1 MKSPKI
7 GSAMTLGCM
16 LAAML
21 AGQAGAEVDKVRV
34 GVQPGLTHLPWAVIE
49 HERLIER
56 RAKESGLGEIKVEW
70 FHFAGGAAL
79 NDGMLS
85 GSLDFAETGP
95 PSLIILW
102 AKTKG
107 GYKGLGA
114 SGASPMVLVTRNPGV
129 HSIKDLTEKN
139 RIALPAVKTST
150 QAIVL
155 AMAAEK
161 TFGVGNHAKF
171 DALTITRS
179 HPDAMAALLDTRSEI
194 DSHFSLP
201 PYLYRELETP
211 GVHAVLTAEDV
222 LGAPLSNGILFASQ
236 SFHDMNPRIV
246 GATIAAL
253 DDALAFIQRDPR
265 SAAKIYL
272 EVSGEKSTIDVIAAL
287 ITKPGTSYDRTPRGM
302 LLAAQFMHRIGLIN
316 AEPATWKDLFF
327 EEAHDLAGN

>member
-1 MKSPKI
+1 MKQSTI
-7 GSAMTLGCM
+7 VFALSCLSAVM
-16 LAAML
+16 LVAPAR
-21 AGQAGAEVDKVRV
+21 AEVDKVRV

-49 HERLIER
+49 HERLIEQ
-56 RAKESGLGEIKVEW
+56 RAKDAGLGEIKVQW

-114 SGASPMVLVTRNPGV
+114 SGASPMVLVTRNPAV
-129 HSIKDLTEKN
+129 HSIKDLTEKD
-139 RIALPAVKTST
+139 RIAVPAVKTST

-161 TFGVGNHAKF
+161 AFGAGNHAKL
-171 DALTITRS
+171 DTLTVTRS
-179 HPDAMAALLDTRSEI
+179 HPDALAALLDPRSEI
-194 DSHFSLP
+194 NSHFSLP
-201 PYLYRELETP
+201 PYLYQELDTP

-236 SFHDMNPRIV
+236 SFHDMNPKIV
-246 GATIAAL
+246 RATIAAL

-272 EVSGEKSTIDVIAAL
+272 DMSGEKSSVDAIAAL
-287 ITKPGTSYDRTPRGM
+287 ITKPGNSYDRTPRGM
-302 LLAAQFMHRIGLIN
+302 LRAAQFMHRIGLIN
-316 AEPATWKDLFF
+316 AEPSSWKDLFF
-327 EEAHDLAGN
+327 EEAHELAGN

>member
-1 MKSPKI
+1 MNPSRI
-7 GSAMTLGCM
+7 LLTLALDCILSVM
-16 LAAML
+16 LVGPAA
-21 AGQAGAEVDKVRV
+21 AEVDKIRV
-34 GVQPGLTHLPWAVIE
+34 GVQPGLTHLPWSIIE
-49 HERLIER
+49 HERLIEQ
-56 RAKESGLGEIKVEW
+56 RAKAAGLGEIKVEW

-102 AKTKG
+102 AKTRG

-129 HSIKDLTEKN
+129 HSIHDLTEKD
-139 RIALPAVKTST
+139 RIAVPAVKTST

-161 TFGVGNHAKF
+161 AFGIGNHAKF
-171 DALTITRS
+171 DALTVARS
-179 HPDAMAALLDTRSEI
+179 HPDAMVALLDKHSEI

-201 PYLYRELETP
+201 PYLYKELESP
-211 GVHAVLTAEDV
+211 DVHAVLSAEDV
-222 LGAPLSNGILFASQ
+222 LGAPLSNGILFTSK
-236 SFHDMNPRIV
+236 SFHDANRKIV
-246 GATIAAL
+246 RATVAAL
-253 DDALAFIQRDPR
+253 DDALAFIARDPR

-272 EVSGEKSTIDVIAAL
+272 EVSGEKSSVDEIAAL

-302 LLAAQFMHRIGLIN
+302 LRAAQFMHRIGLIN
-316 AEPATWKDLFF
+316 AEPANWKQLFF
-327 EEAHDLAGN
+327 DEAYDLAGN

>member
-1 MKSPKI
+1 MKARKI
-7 GSAMTLGCM
+7 FSVLSCVGM
-16 LAAML
+16 LILVAPAS
-21 AGQAGAEVDKVRV
+21 AEVDRVRI

-56 RAKESGLGEIKVEW
+56 RAKEAGLGDVKVEW

-85 GSLDFAETGP
+85 GGLDFAETGP
-95 PSLIILW
+95 PSLVILW
-102 AKTKG
+102 AKTRG

-114 SGASPMVLVTRNPGV
+114 SGASPMVLVTRNPSV
-129 HSIKDLTEKN
+129 HSIKDLTEKD

-161 TFGVGNHAKF
+161 VFGIGNQAKF
-171 DALTITRS
+171 DPLTVTRS

-194 DSHFSLP
+194 NGHFSLP
-201 PYLYRELETP
+201 PYLYQELETP
-211 GVHAVLTAEDV
+211 GVHAVLSAEEV

-236 SFHDMNPRIV
+236 SFHDMNPKIV
-246 GATIAAL
+246 RATIGAL
-253 DDALAFIQRDPR
+253 DDALQFIARDPR
-265 SAAKIYL
+265 GAAKVYL
-272 EVSGEKSTIDVIAAL
+272 DVSGEKSSIDTIAAL

-302 LLAAQFMHRIGLIN
+302 LRTAQFMHRIGLIN
-316 AEPATWKDLFF
+316 AEPASWKDLFF
-327 EEAHDLAGN
+327 EEAHDLAGS